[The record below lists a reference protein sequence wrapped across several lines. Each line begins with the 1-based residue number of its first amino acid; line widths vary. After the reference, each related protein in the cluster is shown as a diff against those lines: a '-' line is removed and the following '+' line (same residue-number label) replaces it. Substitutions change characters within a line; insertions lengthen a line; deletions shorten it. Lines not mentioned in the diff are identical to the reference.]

1 MYTYIDILNKKYF
14 LQLDSSIQSDKFD
27 KHFEIADD
35 KFADVH
41 TNLLK
46 KIGHERVKIMK
57 LQKDL
62 SKYLVLINSPSC
74 LSCCT
79 NHK

>member
-1 MYTYIDILNKKYF
+1 MYTDIDILNKKYF

-27 KHFEIADD
+27 KDFEIADD

-62 SKYLVLINSPSC
+62 SKYLVIINSPSC
-74 LSCCT
+74 FS
-79 NHK
+79 